1 MILRKIWQ
9 ELEAFRSKGGK
20 EALLLDGARQVGKT
34 YIVRRYAER
43 YYKNYVEINFIKNEA
58 ARKLFEGIWNEKEFF
73 VKLSALTE
81 VQCNPGETLVFFDE
95 VQVCPEVVTYIK
107 FLVDDGRFHYIL
119 SGSLLGVEL
128 KDIRSAPVGYLR
140 EVKMFPLDLEEF
152 SAAVG
157 LRADVLS
164 SVREH
169 IEKKEKIDARVHE
182 KMMKV
187 FRLYL
192 VVGGMPA
199 AVQAYLD
206 TQNIQSV
213 IREQKG
219 ILAEYRKDATRYDEG
234 EKMRILRVME
244 ILPSE
249 LNRENKRFYAS
260 DIKKGEKF
268 ERVEDN
274 FVWLAKAGI
283 ALPVYNVDLPRI
295 PLELAKKSN
304 LFKLFMNAVGL
315 LAAQYMDG
323 IQLEI
328 LNGNLDVNF
337 GAVFENFVAEELT
350 AHGYDKLYYFNS
362 KKHGE
367 VDFLVEKGGAV
378 LPLEVKSG
386 SGYKSHAAL
395 DNMMAVPDYGLE
407 NAVVYNTQ
415 GEIEDSDRVAY
426 LPIYALMFLSH
437 DALPTSAVYKL
448 DL

>member
-1 MILRKIWQ
+1 MHKKI
-9 ELEAFRSKGGK
+9 SKA
-20 EALLLDGARQVGKT
+20 ALSSLMSAAMLATSVAAVAPMTVNAGQVLG
-34 YIVRRYAER
+34 
-43 YYKNYVEINFIKNEA
+43 NGDF
-58 ARKLFEGIWNEKEFF
+58 
-73 VKLSALTE
+73 
-81 VQCNPGETLVFFDE
+81 
-95 VQVCPEVVTYIK
+95 
-107 FLVDDGRFHYIL
+107 DDGTSLPWHTCESQPAKQTFEIKDGKYVVHIVDSENGPEGRWDLQFRHRGLNIIKGHKYTISGDIEADADGYIYAKVGNYQGDKEYWHGI
-119 SGSLLGVEL
+119 SGQEWQPY
-128 KDIRSAPVGYLR
+128 K
-140 EVKMFPLDLEEF
+140 
-152 SAAVG
+152 
-157 LRADVLS
+157 
-164 SVREH
+164 
-169 IEKKEKIDARVHE
+169 
-182 KMMKV
+182 
-187 FRLYL
+187 
-192 VVGGMPA
+192 
-199 AVQAYLD
+199 
-206 TQNIQSV
+206 
-213 IREQKG
+213 
-219 ILAEYRKDATRYDEG
+219 
-234 EKMRILRVME
+234 
-244 ILPSE
+244 
-249 LNRENKRFYAS
+249 
-260 DIKKGEKF
+260 IKKGEKF

-304 LFKLFMNAVGL
+304 LFKLFMNDVGL

-386 SGYKSHAAL
+386 SGYKAHAAL

-415 GEIEDSDRVAY
+415 GRIEDLGRVAC
-426 LPIYALMFLSH
+426 LPIYALMFLSR
-437 DALPTSAVYKL
+437 DALPANAVYKL

>member
-9 ELEAFRSKGGK
+9 ELDAFRSKGGK

-81 VQCNPGETLVFFDE
+81 VQCDPGETLVFFDE

-164 SVREH
+164 YVREH
-169 IEKKEKIDARVHE
+169 VEKKEKIDALVHE

-213 IREQKG
+213 VREQKG
-219 ILAEYRKDATRYDEG
+219 ILA
-234 EKMRILRVME
+234 
-244 ILPSE
+244 
-249 LNRENKRFYAS
+249 
-260 DIKKGEKF
+260 
-268 ERVEDN
+268 
-274 FVWLAKAGI
+274 
-283 ALPVYNVDLPRI
+283 
-295 PLELAKKSN
+295 
-304 LFKLFMNAVGL
+304 
-315 LAAQYMDG
+315 
-323 IQLEI
+323 
-328 LNGNLDVNF
+328 
-337 GAVFENFVAEELT
+337 
-350 AHGYDKLYYFNS
+350 
-362 KKHGE
+362 
-367 VDFLVEKGGAV
+367 
-378 LPLEVKSG
+378 
-386 SGYKSHAAL
+386 
-395 DNMMAVPDYGLE
+395 
-407 NAVVYNTQ
+407 
-415 GEIEDSDRVAY
+415 
-426 LPIYALMFLSH
+426 
-437 DALPTSAVYKL
+437 
-448 DL
+448 

>member
-1 MILRKIWQ
+1 MISRKIWQ
-9 ELEAFRSKGGK
+9 ELDAFRSKSGK
-20 EALLLDGARQVGKT
+20 EALLIDGARQVGKT

-43 YYKNYVEINFIKNEA
+43 YYKNYVEINFVKNEA
-58 ARKLFEGIWNEKEFF
+58 AKKLFEGIWNEKEFF
-73 VKLSALTE
+73 IKLSALTE
-81 VQCNPGETLVFFDE
+81 VQCDPGETLVFFDE

-107 FLVDDGRFHYIL
+107 FLVDDGRFHYVL

-152 SAAVG
+152 SMAVG
-157 LRADVLS
+157 LQADVLS
-164 SVREH
+164 YVREH
-169 IEKKEKIDARVHE
+169 VEKREKIDTLVHE

-213 IREQKG
+213 VREQKG
-219 ILAEYRKDATRYDEG
+219 ILAEYRKDATRYDEE
-234 EKMRILRVME
+234 EKMKILRVME

-304 LFKLFMNAVGL
+304 LFKLFMNDVGL

-367 VDFLVEKGGAV
+367 VDFLIEKNGAV

-386 SGYKSHAAL
+386 SGYKAHVAL
-395 DNMMAVPDYGLE
+395 DNMMAVPDYGLK

-415 GEIEDSDRVAY
+415 GEIEDLKCVVY

-437 DALPTSAVYKL
+437 DVLPPNAVYTL